1 MPAKKRRRVRRK
13 RGRTYY
19 CLVTKTGRVSSKHR
33 TKALATKKRA
43 QKGTGYRILTCPA
56 STKKRSVLKGK

>member
-19 CLVTKTGRVSSKHR
+19 CLVTPKNRVASKHR
-33 TKALATKKRA
+33 TKALALKRQRERKPNYTVKA
-43 QKGTGYRILTCPA
+43 CPA
-56 STKKRSVLKGK
+56 GTKKRSVLK